1 MPNWIQEKLLLPFGM
16 VKNLR
21 EAKIVG
27 DRNEAIE
34 KAMRDKMAIP
44 YDTPESCLEEATKL
58 KDAGNV
64 ALKTSPNR
72 AIELYIEA
80 FKKIHIICIGRRRSI
95 WGDSWFDKQLRGGV
109 FDGQHGQIV
118 RMVLRVRL
126 VANTV
131 KAYLD
136 LADYQ
141 EAIFWG
147 MRTINLMREAIGEE
161 DVALVGFPAATEV
174 GKIYYRTGFAYK
186 RIGDEGQARR
196 LLRVAADYMPN
207 DKNVRMELASVALSL
222 G

>member
-1 MPNWIQEKLLLPFGM
+1 M
-16 VKNLR
+16 R
-21 EAKIVG
+21 ET
-27 DRNEAIE
+27 
-34 KAMRDKMAIP
+34 MAIP
-44 YDTPESCLEEATKL
+44 YDTPEFCLEEATKL

-64 ALKTSPNR
+64 ALKTSPRR
-72 AIELYIEA
+72 AIELYVEA
-80 FKKIHIICIGRRRSI
+80 FKKLHIICIGRRRSI
-95 WGDSWFDKQLRGGV
+95 WGDAWFNTQISSGR
-109 FDGQHGQIV
+109 FDGQHGQVV

-136 LADYQ
+136 LEEWD

-161 DVALVGFPAATEV
+161 DVAIMGFPAADEI

-186 RIGDEGQARR
+186 KTGDDSEARR
-196 LLRVAADYMPN
+196 LLRVASEYLPN
-207 DKNVRMELASVALSL
+207 DQIIRKELASVALQI